1 MGGAMDLVTCGSKVI
16 VIMEHCNKHGA
27 PKILKQ
33 CTLPL
38 TGKGVVDML
47 ITEKAVFEF
56 NNAQMFLKEIAKESS
71 LEDIRKT
78 VECDFHVVDNV
89 GTF

>member
-1 MGGAMDLVTCGSKVI
+1 MDLVTCGSKVI

-27 PKILKQ
+27 PKILNQ

-38 TGKGVVDML
+38 TGKRVVNML

-56 NNAQMFLKEIAKESS
+56 LHNELFLKEIAKESS
-71 LEDIRKT
+71 LEDIKKT
-78 VECDFHVVDNV
+78 VECEFNIVDNV

>member
-27 PKILKQ
+27 PKILNQ

-38 TGKGVVDML
+38 TGKRVVNML

-56 NNAQMFLKEIAKESS
+56 LHNELFLKEIAKESS
-71 LEDIRKT
+71 LEEIKKT
-78 VECDFHVVDNV
+78 VECEFNIVDNV

>member
-1 MGGAMDLVTCGSKVI
+1 MDLVTCGSKVI

-27 PKILKQ
+27 PKILNQ

-38 TGKGVVDML
+38 TGKRVVNML

-56 NNAQMFLKEIAKESS
+56 LHNELFLKEIAKESS
-71 LEDIRKT
+71 LEEIKKT
-78 VECDFHVVDNV
+78 VECEFNIVDNV

>member
-1 MGGAMDLVTCGSKVI
+1 MDLVTCGSKVI

-38 TGKGVVDML
+38 TGTRVVNML

-56 NNAQMFLKEIAKESS
+56 QHNEMFLKEIAKESS
-71 LEDIRKT
+71 LEDIKKT
-78 VECDFHVVDNV
+78 VEGEFHVVDNL